1 MGVGCAPL
9 ARVVERRT
17 SWRVLEVMGRVTGR
31 LGREQTP
38 RYCTPQRTP
47 THIGEVRSV
56 SPAPDTNRQRVVR
69 VEPVPSAR
77 SVALGSMG
85 SAAGG
90 ALGSRRSEGRR
101 RRAKKKAR
109 RAPSALTAR
118 APATSGRVETH
129 WTSVVARLGC
139 AMLPRSSAGPLRA
152 RLVRCARPHAGGPM
166 PAAAPGAEV
175 CWPRSAMIP
184 ALTHAAASRAA
195 TPRRRGRRPARPA
208 FGGHGARR
216 VSHRIA
222 CAAFWAHAPRGGTR
236 RARRRAREAS
246 RAAGGAPG
254 PRTGSRYGG
263 AN

>member
-118 APATSGRVETH
+118 APPRAGEWRPIGPP
-129 WTSVVARLGC
+129 WWPAWAARCCHAPPPARC
-139 AMLPRSSAGPLRA
+139 AHDWFGVRARMPGARCPQPLRA
-152 RLVRCARPHAGGPM
+152 R
-166 PAAAPGAEV
+166 
-175 CWPRSAMIP
+175 RSA
-184 ALTHAAASRAA
+184 
-195 TPRRRGRRPARPA
+195 
-208 FGGHGARR
+208 GHG
-216 VSHRIA
+216 
-222 CAAFWAHAPRGGTR
+222 PR
-236 RARRRAREAS
+236 
-246 RAAGGAPG
+246 
-254 PRTGSRYGG
+254 
-263 AN
+263 